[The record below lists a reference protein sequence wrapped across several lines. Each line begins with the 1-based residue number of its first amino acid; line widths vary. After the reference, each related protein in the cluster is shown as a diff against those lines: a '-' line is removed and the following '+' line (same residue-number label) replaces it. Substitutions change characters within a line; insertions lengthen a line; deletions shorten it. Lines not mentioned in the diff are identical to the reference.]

1 MRATLLYQIAA
12 GQLELVAL
20 DADGDSERAE
30 TLRRRLVATI
40 REVAAQDVSYRRRTR
55 FRR

>member
-1 MRATLLYQIAA
+1 MLLYEIAA

-20 DADGDSERAE
+20 DAKPDAERAE
-30 TLRRRLVATI
+30 ALRRQLITKI
-40 REVAAQDVSYRRRTR
+40 REVAAQDLSYRRRTR

>member
-1 MRATLLYQIAA
+1 MRAALLYEIAA

-20 DADGDSERAE
+20 DAVGDAERAE
-30 TLRRRLVATI
+30 TLRRHLVATI
-40 REVAAQDVSYRRRTR
+40 REAARVSYRRRTR